1 MPENKKTNVSQWLSD
16 IGEYLNKPLPPLLDI
31 DLSLLSK
38 RTTPL
43 VVPDGVVI
51 SVVIPAWNEEAYIA
65 RTLDALH
72 RQTFPRDRYEIVVV
86 DNVCTDRT
94 VDLARAYGADKVVFE
109 PCKGTN
115 YARQR
120 GIEESVADI
129 IAFLDADCI
138 PPPEWLEKIYI
149 KLTEK
154 NSRCA
159 AIAGS
164 YVFRVNPTDSIF
176 LAQEVY
182 RWIVM
187 PTMSTLFGRI
197 LGRGGVLIGG
207 NFASFRENFKKIN
220 GLDTSFTFFG
230 DDASIARK
238 FGEIGYVEFDPLL
251 YVLTSTRRF
260 EREGLLK
267 TNWNYTKHFFKVMFD
282 DNSRHESKTS

>member
-1 MPENKKTNVSQWLSD
+1 MPENKKTNASQWLSD

-38 RTTPL
+38 RTAPL
-43 VVPDGVVI
+43 VIPDGLAI
-51 SVVIPAWNEEAYIA
+51 SVVIPAWNEEAYIV

-72 RQTFPRDRYEIVVV
+72 HQTVPRAHIEIIVV
-86 DNVCTDRT
+86 DNACTDHT
-94 VDLARAYGADKVVFE
+94 ADLARAYGADKVVSE

-120 GIEESVADI
+120 GIEESTADI
-129 IAFLDADCI
+129 VAFLDADCV
-138 PPPEWLEKIYI
+138 PPPEWIEKIYT

-154 NSRCA
+154 NNRCA

-164 YVFRVNPTDSIF
+164 YIFHVNPTDSLF

-260 EREGLLK
+260 EREGLLR
-267 TNWNYTKHFFKVMFD
+267 TNWEYARNYFKVMFD
-282 DNSRHESKTS
+282 DHSRHES